1 MSHWGEASH
10 VVKKIGIQCP
20 LWAEGTSLGLFS
32 RSTRHTRGSW
42 SGWEQEGL
50 LDQTWLL
57 FAGMSLECFC
67 WKPSRLVPRYTIRYY
82 LPSDTQGKQLLQ
94 EKPWSHRILK
104 DMFTDLG
111 SSHQSPDGVGQCPAL
126 KTSEKC
132 HAMFQGGALEASPLY
147 TDAQHRLQ
155 GWVQSP
161 LEAIPA
167 MAATGFLLFSS
178 RAVLRVWILAKRSKH

>member
-1 MSHWGEASH
+1 MLSHWGEASH
-10 VVKKIGIQCP
+10 IVKKIGIQCP

-42 SGWEQEGL
+42 SCWEQEGL

-111 SSHQSPDGVGQCPAL
+111 SSHQSPDGVAQCPAL

-132 HAMFQGGALEASPLY
+132 HVMFQGGGPRGITSLY
-147 TDAQHRLQ
+147 WCTTQATGMGSESTGGDSCHGCHWFSVIFLQ
-155 GWVQSP
+155 GCP
-161 LEAIPA
+161 
-167 MAATGFLLFSS
+167 
-178 RAVLRVWILAKRSKH
+178 